1 MNEQWT
7 GQRMDDDWR
16 TGERMMFEYE
26 DKIAR
31 RRLAEANDRV
41 AAATN
46 YTEFTAAYIA
56 RQDLRIDLGI
66 TPPLPPYPGFN
77 NNEESK

>member
-1 MNEQWT
+1 MNEEWT

-16 TGERMMFEYE
+16 TGERMMSEYE

-31 RRLAEANDRV
+31 RRLLAATARV
-41 AAATN
+41 DAATN
-46 YTEFTAAYIA
+46 YNEFTAAYIA
-56 RQDLRIDLGI
+56 RQDLRVDLGI
-66 TPPLPPYPGFN
+66 IPGPPFN

>member
-1 MNEQWT
+1 MNEEWT

-31 RRLAEANDRV
+31 RRMLAATARV
-41 AAATN
+41 EAATN
-46 YTEFTAAYIA
+46 YNEFTAAYVA
-56 RQDLRIDLGI
+56 RQDLKVDLGI
-66 TPPLPPYPGFN
+66 ITPGPPVN

>member
-1 MNEQWT
+1 MNEDWT

-16 TGERMMFEYE
+16 TGERMMSEYE

-31 RRLAEANDRV
+31 RRMLAATARV
-41 AAATN
+41 EAATN
-46 YTEFTAAYIA
+46 YNEFTAAYVA
-56 RQDLRIDLGI
+56 RQDLKADLGI
-66 TPPLPPYPGFN
+66 TPRQPFN